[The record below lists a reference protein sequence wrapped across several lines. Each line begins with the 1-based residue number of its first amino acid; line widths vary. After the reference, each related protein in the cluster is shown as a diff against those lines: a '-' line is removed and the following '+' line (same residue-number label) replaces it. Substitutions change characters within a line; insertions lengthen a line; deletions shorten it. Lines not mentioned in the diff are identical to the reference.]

1 MEVKRIVHGDIEA
14 YFKVLTDS
22 LLNDY
27 NAAMQA
33 EHTSDVLKSGLTYQ
47 KKLRNSF
54 GNEGTVT
61 VSIDRFETNHYAASF
76 KSAQGINQLSY
87 DLEPLDNQQFEVTY
101 KEDFFSESKSK
112 SLNYS
117 IMSKLYKRSSKKK
130 MNLMLDAI
138 EKMIQ
143 E

>member
-1 MEVKRIVHGDIEA
+1 
-14 YFKVLTDS
+14 
-22 LLNDY
+22 
-27 NAAMQA
+27 MQA
-33 EHTSDVLKSGLTYQ
+33 EYTSDVLKSGLTYQ

-54 GNEGTVT
+54 GNEGTVS
-61 VSIDRFETNHYAASF
+61 VSIDRFEENHYAASF

>member
-1 MEVKRIVHGDIEA
+1 MEVKRIVHGDIKA

-22 LLNDY
+22 LLSDY
-27 NAAMQA
+27 NAAM
-33 EHTSDVLKSGLTYQ
+33 KSGLTYQ

-54 GNEGTVT
+54 GNEGTVS
-61 VSIDRFETNHYAASF
+61 VSIDRFEENHYAASF

>member
-1 MEVKRIVHGDIEA
+1 MEVKRIVHGDIKA

-22 LLNDY
+22 LLSDY

-33 EHTSDVLKSGLTYQ
+33 EYTSDVLKSGLTYQ

-54 GNEGTVT
+54 GNEGTVS
-61 VSIDRFETNHYAASF
+61 VSIDRFEENHYAASF

-87 DLEPLDNQQFEVTY
+87 DLEPLDNQ
-101 KEDFFSESKSK
+101 EDFFSESKSK

>member
-1 MEVKRIVHGDIEA
+1 MEVKRIVHGDIKA

-22 LLNDY
+22 LLSDY

-33 EHTSDVLKSGLTYQ
+33 EYTSDVLKSGLTYQ

-54 GNEGTVT
+54 GNEGTVS
-61 VSIDRFETNHYAASF
+61 VSIDRFEESHYAASF

>member
-1 MEVKRIVHGDIEA
+1 MEIKRLVQGNINA
-14 YFKVLTDS
+14 YFDVLTNS

-27 NAAMQA
+27 NSATHF
-33 EHTSDVLKSGLTYQ
+33 EHSSDVLKSGLTYQ
-47 KKLRNSF
+47 KKLRNRF
-54 GNEGTVT
+54 GNEGVVTVT
-61 VSIDRFETNHYAASF
+61 IERFEPNHYAASF
-76 KSAQGINQLSY
+76 KSAQGVNHLSY
-87 DLEPLDNQQFEVTY
+87 DLNPLNEEQFEVTY
-101 KEDFFSESKSK
+101 KEDFYSESKSK

>member
-1 MEVKRIVHGDIEA
+1 MEVKRIVHGDMKA
-14 YFKVLTDS
+14 YFKVWTDS
-22 LLNDY
+22 LLSDY

-33 EHTSDVLKSGLTYQ
+33 EYTSDVLKSGLTYQ

-54 GNEGTVT
+54 GNEGTVS
-61 VSIDRFETNHYAASF
+61 VSIDRFEENHYAASF

-101 KEDFFSESKSK
+101 KEYFFSESKSK